1 MKLADSVYVAKGAI
15 ITGDVTVGEH
25 VGVWYNAVI
34 RGDEYP
40 ITIGDDSNIQDC
52 AVVHVGN
59 GFACNIG
66 KRVTVGHGAIVHGC
80 TVGDDSMI
88 GMGAIVLNGAKIGKG
103 CLIAAGALVTEGM
116 EVPDGMLV
124 IGVPG
129 KVVKPVPENQTEY
142 MKSNAQI
149 YVDEAIK
156 QKANPSEVAKES

>member
-1 MKLADSVYVAKGAI
+1 
-15 ITGDVTVGEH
+15 
-25 VGVWYNAVI
+25 
-34 RGDEYP
+34 
-40 ITIGDDSNIQDC
+40 
-52 AVVHVGN
+52 
-59 GFACNIG
+59 
-66 KRVTVGHGAIVHGC
+66 
-80 TVGDDSMI
+80 MI

-149 YVDEAIK
+149 YVDEAMK